1 MVGVTAVCFFLY
13 LLIIRA
19 CMENPEKSALSDA
32 EIISM
37 IVNDHQP
44 ELFTILYKRYYG
56 KVLDKCYGLLKN
68 REQAEEF
75 SEDIFTKVFEKLDTF
90 HYRSSFSSWLYSVT
104 YNHCIDYLRNKK
116 KLHYPEWNAQN
127 EIPEIIDESEE
138 DLSGIRYENLLVILD
153 KIHPEEKALLLM
165 KYQDN
170 LSLKEIGAALRI
182 GESVVKMRLKRA
194 KTRVVY
200 LYKQKFRS
208 EN

>member
-1 MVGVTAVCFFLY
+1 MDTRQMNG
-13 LLIIRA
+13 
-19 CMENPEKSALSDA
+19 LSDD
-32 EIISM
+32 EIISL
-37 IVNDHQP
+37 ILTNQQS
-44 ELFTILYKRYYG
+44 EYFEILYKRYYS

-75 SEDIFTKVFEKLDTF
+75 AEDVFTKVFEKLSGF
-90 HYRSSFSSWLYSVT
+90 NHRSLFSSWLYSIT

-127 EIPEIIDESEE
+127 EIPEIIDEAEE
-138 DLSGIRYENLLVILD
+138 DLSGIRYENVLHILD
-153 KIHPEEKALLLM
+153 RVHPEEKALLLM

-194 KTRVVY
+194 KTRVLY
-200 LYKQKFRS
+200 LYKKTYS
-208 EN
+208 NDI